1 MLRSLVLPSSSP
13 SGSRSGPSASSARHE
28 FLSRAPCF
36 VRTSGAAPLSVF
48 AAPAVALVG
57 TRRPSPLAA
66 RIAYDFG
73 AESALCGFVV
83 VSGLALGCDSAAH
96 RGCLSA
102 GGTTVAVLPCGLDR
116 VAPVSN
122 SQLGEAILNSGG
134 CFVSQYPPGTPPRP
148 FRFVERNR
156 VIAALSRTV
165 VVIECEER
173 SGTLHTA
180 RFAREFNQPL
190 ACYIPEKGEP
200 GSGCR
205 LLLEKYNATPLR
217 NPAELRSF
225 LSGLVDEP
233 EPERAEGLGGQ

>member
-1 MLRSLVLPSSSP
+1 
-13 SGSRSGPSASSARHE
+13 
-28 FLSRAPCF
+28 

-57 TRRPSPLAA
+57 TRRPSPAPA

-102 GGTTVAVLPCGLDR
+102 AGTTVAVLPCGVDR

-122 SQLGEAILNSGG
+122 SQLGEAILDSGG
-134 CFVSQYPPGTPPRP
+134 CFVSQYPPGTPPRS

-156 VIAALSRTV
+156 VIAALSRA
-165 VVIECEER
+165 VIVMECEER

-180 RFAREFNQPL
+180 RFALEQNKPL
-190 ACYIPEKGEP
+190 ACYIPEFGP
-200 GSGCR
+200 LSSGCR
-205 LLLEKYNATPLR
+205 LLVEQHNATPLR

-225 LSGLVDEP
+225 LAALADEP
-233 EPERAEGLGGQ
+233 EPERAEGVGGL

>member
-1 MLRSLVLPSSSP
+1 
-13 SGSRSGPSASSARHE
+13 
-28 FLSRAPCF
+28 

-57 TRRPSPLAA
+57 TRKPSPLAT
-66 RIAYDFG
+66 RVAYDFG

-102 GGTTVAVLPCGLDR
+102 AGITVAVLPCGVDR

-122 SQLGEAILNSGG
+122 RALGEAILKSGG
-134 CFVSQYPPGTPPRP
+134 CFVSQYPPGTPPKN

-156 VIAALSRTV
+156 VVAALSRAV
-165 VVIECEER
+165 VVFECEER

-180 RFAREFNQPL
+180 RFAREQNKPL
-190 ACYIPEKGEP
+190 ACFVPKNGKP
-200 GSGCR
+200 SSGCR

-217 NPAELRSF
+217 NKNDLRLF
-225 LSGLVDEP
+225 LDCLVPND
-233 EPERAEGLGGQ
+233 GGDCSSPRKRGGAKG